1 MSAMEGT
8 TTHTPDDWK
17 RLGRAVADR
26 RFELG
31 LAQEALVKLGG
42 PSHQIVR
49 RVERGEPAEYR
60 DSTFYKFDRALRW
73 PDGTAKRILD
83 GTATEEEV
91 ETVVPRIVE
100 RGGRAA
106 ATVQGTGH
114 ADLGFAATAPAPEPQ
129 PERSATRNATIVTVA
144 ELLRRL
150 REEQD
155 RTPSMDDAEE
165 ALLRLLPELY
175 GRGRGDT

>member
-1 MSAMEGT
+1 MAYVTGNKRPTE
-8 TTHTPDDWK
+8 DDWK
-17 RLGRAVADR
+17 RLGRAIADR

-31 LAQEALVKLGG
+31 LSQEALVKLGG

-49 RVERGEPAEYR
+49 NVERGVVADYR

-144 ELLRRL
+144 ELLRCL
-150 REEQD
+150 REERD

-175 GRGRGDT
+175 GRDRGDT